1 MIKKSVTFRFKE
13 KKAHFRFFKNKAC
26 FRFSALNIDFK
37 FKVSNIKNMKPKAGF
52 ELEQSDQNSEA
63 LTTGPPRLRWRNL

>member
-1 MIKKSVTFRFKE
+1 
-13 KKAHFRFFKNKAC
+13 
-26 FRFSALNIDFK
+26 
-37 FKVSNIKNMKPKAGF
+37 MKPKAGF